1 MFDFLQDLIQE
12 FEKKNKDKDEEKKG
26 EKRKAETPSANSAKK
41 SDTRSKNSIFL
52 IQWVSD
58 VNMVFLDQKDFPEA

>member
-12 FEKKNKDKDEEKKG
+12 FEKNHKDKDEEKKG
-26 EKRKAETPSANSAKK
+26 EKRKAETPSAKSAKK